1 MHDLRLHSRLLLDI
15 RLRVNRENVLRRFGF
30 DAHACQGLRLR
41 AAIIVAVHARAVGIV
56 LMALIAVA
64 IVLAR
69 ARPRVGVRELL
80 LQLAD
85 AVLLRV

>member
-1 MHDLRLHSRLLLDI
+1 MMNKDFLKAVLANNKQLLLKAEVATI
-15 RLRVNRENVLRRFGF
+15 E
-30 DAHACQGLRLR
+30 GLPGCRAGVDRLR